1 MNLWIHFWYDE
12 AAPNPIYVIIMGTIC
27 VWLCHTQL
35 FSTQPFQHQLSQ
47 GTFHTLLLHAA
58 HLHLLYIY
66 IYIYICYHVEVTII
80 NFSALKNSSFHSAY
94 SHPYQWLPL
103 QYLCWCCLCSLLPLQ
118 ATSTRT
124 LTSHGVM
131 AGPRYSTMDSS
142 SPSPLTRPLA
152 LASSPG
158 MNICLGR
165 LTCSWNLCLVTLRA
179 LSLPTM

>member
-1 MNLWIHFWYDE
+1 MMRRHQTQFMWLLWEPSVCGFAIPSCSQLNHFNINCHKE
-12 AAPNPIYVIIMGTIC
+12 PSTPFFFTQHTFIC
-27 VWLCHTQL
+27 
-35 FSTQPFQHQLSQ
+35 S
-47 GTFHTLLLHAA
+47 
-58 HLHLLYIY
+58 

-165 LTCSWNLCLVTLRA
+165 LTCSWSLCLVTLRA